1 MKQPDDVKLSR
12 DEGDALIER
21 VKANTLTEADRR
33 VVVKLIEL
41 WFWLSFALTE
51 AKLSVKRLKRLLF
64 GSGRSSRDDE
74 EEEPPA
80 HGGEDSSTEPSPVD
94 AAALSPPDEQ
104 PAQADKP
111 SEPRRGHGRKSAQ
124 AYTGA
129 NVVACCHETLGVGEV
144 CPACGRGKLYRL
156 PPGVE
161 LRLDGHA
168 LLSAMRY
175 ELEKLR
181 CSACGEVFTAPL
193 PADAG
198 SEKYSAQARA
208 VVVLSRYYL
217 GLPFH
222 RLETF
227 QAAVGVPVADA
238 TLSDLAEQVA
248 DCVYPVFD
256 QLIYEAAQSELFYH
270 DDTHARILSLLI
282 ENRKAAEAAAQGHA
296 EPLARTGIVTTGIVA
311 QHGERTII
319 LYFSGRQHAGENLSQ
334 VLEQRQADLPKPLVM
349 SDALSANT
357 LTNEAE
363 VIRCYCLFHG
373 RRQFDDIKEVFPEA
387 STRVI
392 EDLNQVFHHEAH
404 TRKQAMSGEQRLAY
418 HQRHSQPVFDALKP
432 WLETQLADHEVEPN
446 SSLGK
451 AFTYLLKRWSALTRF
466 LSVINAPL
474 DSNTVERAL
483 KLIIRQRK
491 NSLFFATAH
500 SAYVGS
506 LLTSLLATCVAA
518 GVNLLDYL
526 VSLQEHR
533 SAVCRAPGAWL
544 PWNYTEQ
551 LAPA

>member
-41 WFWLSFALTE
+41 WFWLGFALTE

-64 GSGRSSRDDE
+64 GQGRNSENDDN
-74 EEEPPA
+74 EEPPS
-80 HGGEDSSTEPSPVD
+80 GGGDASPPPADS
-94 AAALSPPDEQ
+94 AAPSPPDE
-104 PAQADKP
+104 ADKP
-111 SEPRRGHGRKSAQ
+111 AKPRRGHGRKSAQ

-129 NVVACCHETLGVGEV
+129 TVVTCCHETLGVGEV

-161 LRLDGHA
+161 LRIDGHA

-181 CSACGEVFTAPL
+181 CSACGDVFTAPL

-198 SEKYSAQARA
+198 SQKYSAQARA

-256 QLIYEAAQSELFYH
+256 QLVTEAAQSELFYH

-282 ENRKAAEAAAQGHA
+282 ENRKAAEATARGQA

-334 VLEQRQADLPKPLVM
+334 VLEQRQADLPKPVVM

-392 EDLNQVFHHEAH
+392 DDLNQVFHHEAH
-404 TRKQAMSGEQRLAY
+404 TRKHALSGEQRLAY
-418 HQRHSQPVFDALKP
+418 HQRHSRPVLDALKP
-432 WLETQLADHEVEPN
+432 WLEKQLADHEVEPN

-451 AFTYLLKRWSALTRF
+451 AFAYLLKRWSALTRF

-518 GVNLLDYL
+518 GVNVLHYL
-526 VSLQEHR
+526 VSLQQHR
-533 SAVCRAPGAWL
+533 SAVCRAPADWL

-551 LAPA
+551 LTVA